1 MRQPQFPKTMKS
13 RALALMA
20 PKLVSILFIMTGSVF
35 SQDSAA
41 PAAPVVPVNESATAA
56 DEPKKFDPE
65 ELKKSIKKISDHEFM
80 LGEMRL
86 DTQTKTL
93 RFPAALKIVKG
104 PLEYL
109 IVNEN
114 GSAHEALFITKITPF
129 ELNVAMLLLGFK
141 PSETFFRKDGPDSFP
156 QHVKGA
162 PISRESSFE
171 VLVEWKDKD
180 GKEQSVAAES
190 WVRNLQT
197 SATVSA
203 GSWVYNA
210 SFLTEKGNLAAQEAG
225 NIIALYIDPVALA
238 NNPRKGNEMDDIWES
253 KPAITKE
260 GEAVTLAFKMAA
272 VAANEPAE
280 KDSDK
285 PLPKDSSKPKVPNSK
300 KSK

>member
-1 MRQPQFPKTMKS
+1 
-13 RALALMA
+13 
-20 PKLVSILFIMTGSVF
+20 MTGSVF

-41 PAAPVVPVNESATAA
+41 PAPPIVPVNESAKPT

-65 ELKKSIKKISDHEFM
+65 ELKKSIKKISEHEFQ
-80 LGEMRL
+80 LGEMKL

-109 IVNEN
+109 VVNEN
-114 GSAHEALFITKITPF
+114 GSAHEALFITKVTPF

-141 PSETFFRKDGPDSFP
+141 PSDTFFKKDGPDSFP

-171 VLVEWKDKD
+171 VLVEWKDQD
-180 GKEQSVAAES
+180 GKEQSAPAES

-197 SATVSA
+197 SAPVSV

-225 NIIALYIDPVALA
+225 NVIALYIDPVALA

-260 GEAVTLAFKMAA
+260 GEPVTLAFKMAA
-272 VAANEPAE
+272 VGAVEPTE
-280 KDSDK
+280 KDADK
-285 PLPKDSSKPKVPNSK
+285 SLPKDSSKPKVPNSK
-300 KSK
+300 KSKSS

>member
-1 MRQPQFPKTMKS
+1 M
-13 RALALMA
+13 ALKAQ
-20 PKLVSILFIMTGSVF
+20 KLVSTLLLITGPVF
-35 SQDSAA
+35 SQDTTAQA
-41 PAAPVVPVNESATAA
+41 VPVVPVNESVKPTG
-56 DEPKKFDPE
+56 EPKPLDPE
-65 ELKKSIKKISDHEFM
+65 ELKKSIKKLSDHEFQ
-80 LGEMRL
+80 LGEMKL
-86 DTQTKTL
+86 DTETKTL

-109 IVNEN
+109 VVNEN

-141 PSETFFRKDGPDSFP
+141 PSETFFKKDGPDSFP
-156 QHVKGA
+156 QHIKGA
-162 PISRESSFE
+162 PIARESSFE
-171 VLVEWKDKD
+171 VMVEWKDKE
-180 GKEQSVAAES
+180 GKPQSAPAES
-190 WVRNLQT
+190 WVRNLET

-253 KPAITKE
+253 KPAITTE
-260 GEAVTLAFKMAA
+260 GEAVTLAFKMAS
-272 VAANEPAE
+272 VAAVEPAE

-285 PLPKDSSKPKVPNSK
+285 PLPKGTAKPKIPTSK